1 MFKEELKTLKHRDER
16 FKNIDFTFEVENE
29 VDGKPGIP
37 FCDVRLMCDY
47 VKACIRREVYRKLS
61 NTFVYLNEK
70 SNGPQYLKDGIL
82 RGFLHRNDIV
92 SSTPEAHAKELE
104 LLANIFIRNGYD
116 PERVDRII
124 SSWVPKAERGNTTR
138 EDRETETQGQ
148 EEEARVVLKV
158 PYAKGASEKLKK
170 SLKKAAGVDV
180 VFSGGVSIKQK
191 LCAKLKPAKDPME
204 KQGTVYMIPCKDCS
218 RPYIGETKQPLG
230 ERVKQHKAKT
240 AAADMLNGPAYH
252 TFHHDHKVDFEGAL
266 ILDTEKQTW
275 LRKTKEALFIR
286 AANPGRELTQVM
298 NQDRGYTISK
308 CWDWAIP
315 ETRRKME
322 WAQRK
327 KNPRPSDHS

>member
-1 MFKEELKTLKHRDER
+1 
-16 FKNIDFTFEVENE
+16 
-29 VDGKPGIP
+29 
-37 FCDVRLMCDY
+37 
-47 VKACIRREVYRKLS
+47 
-61 NTFVYLNEK
+61 
-70 SNGPQYLKDGIL
+70 
-82 RGFLHRNDIV
+82 
-92 SSTPEAHAKELE
+92 
-104 LLANIFIRNGYD
+104 
-116 PERVDRII
+116 
-124 SSWVPKAERGNTTR
+124 
-138 EDRETETQGQ
+138 
-148 EEEARVVLKV
+148 
-158 PYAKGASEKLKK
+158 
-170 SLKKAAGVDV
+170 
-180 VFSGGVSIKQK
+180 
-191 LCAKLKPAKDPME
+191 ME

-230 ERVKQHKAKT
+230 DRVKQHKAKT